1 MGWRIRDTGS
11 ETRAF
16 RGGPISGLGLKLGT
30 PWRKMVSALQM
41 LRPSSPGRLLH
52 SVAGVRGLCFFSAS
66 GTHGGILR
74 GEGPETPG
82 SALSLLSSCD
92 LRVNRSSFW
101 ASVSQTCPYQSGF
114 SREGKTKRPY
124 RDVQRELY
132 VRSCLLLWWEPRNPM
147 ICRPRAADW
156 GKPLVL
162 FWSGGAWRA
171 SGGSPR
177 SSPKA

>member
-1 MGWRIRDTGS
+1 MNGLENPRHWVRDEGLLWRPHF
-11 ETRAF
+11 RA
-16 RGGPISGLGLKLGT
+16 GLEAGDAVEEE
-30 PWRKMVSALQM
+30 VSALQM

-74 GEGPETPG
+74 GEGPEAPS

-114 SREGKTKRPY
+114 SRERKTERPY
-124 RDVQRELY
+124 RDIQEELY
-132 VRSCLLLWWEPRNPM
+132 ARSCLLLPWEPRNPM

-156 GKPLVL
+156 GKPRVL
-162 FWSGGAWRA
+162 C
-171 SGGSPR
+171 
-177 SSPKA
+177 